1 MELGDIDSDWGTFG
15 PYDLSSESARWDD
28 ENAKRFWLEFS
39 SDSQSTTAT
48 VRIGWI
54 KLTK

>member
-28 ENAKRFWLEFS
+28 ETLSVSGWSFP
-39 SDSQSTTAT
+39 
-48 VRIGWI
+48 RIHKVPLRLSGSAG
-54 KLTK
+54 LS